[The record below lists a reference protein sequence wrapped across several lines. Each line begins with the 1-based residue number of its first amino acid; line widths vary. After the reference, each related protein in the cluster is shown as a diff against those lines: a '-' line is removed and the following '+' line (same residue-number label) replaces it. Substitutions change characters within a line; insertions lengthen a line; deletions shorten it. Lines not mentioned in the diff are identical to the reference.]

1 MVNTSPEGH
10 SKERFSTT
18 PVTQSTSKEIALASE
33 IEAMLGTP
41 DDVSLWCS
49 FTFTKLSSPPL
60 TLPGKL
66 FNDKTN
72 GRVKADSVT
81 VSLEL
86 VSFFCVLIKDDWV
99 WVSEMVIW
107 KGNTKGGES
116 SIDDLDDRERRGFD
130 SVIRD
135 SRPVSGIERFIDE
148 EELAEE
154 WDQEE
159 RKKEEERRDGVTL
172 ETASWASNISEVT
185 KSLYWPN
192 NDNSNEIS
200 LSPSPLPETSPNW
213 YGEIERADTH
223 RSITITIPDSERS
236 SIDRPTSWEIFKRS
250 MTNPAISLFDSK
262 LKLK

>member
-1 MVNTSPEGH
+1 MPNASSKMNVPPRPPNVINTTQLRETPPLDREGADSQVDTNSLNTDFSIDKIEKDNDPTSPRTPTAALISDKLHRHTVIDWLWSESWHEILPREGERTLVWQLTDLDLSGQNRRPLSEAVPLQEMVNTSPEGH

-99 WVSEMVIW
+99 
-107 KGNTKGGES
+107 
-116 SIDDLDDRERRGFD
+116 
-130 SVIRD
+130 
-135 SRPVSGIERFIDE
+135 
-148 EELAEE
+148 
-154 WDQEE
+154 
-159 RKKEEERRDGVTL
+159 
-172 ETASWASNISEVT
+172 
-185 KSLYWPN
+185 
-192 NDNSNEIS
+192 
-200 LSPSPLPETSPNW
+200 
-213 YGEIERADTH
+213 
-223 RSITITIPDSERS
+223 
-236 SIDRPTSWEIFKRS
+236 
-250 MTNPAISLFDSK
+250 
-262 LKLK
+262 